1 METQLALSLG
11 YGPPA
16 MTARGGKMQNVQK
29 SQAEFCLI
37 STILGGAK
45 TKGAFLQEWWSFHL
59 LDSSYNYRR
68 KMWAI

>member
-1 METQLALSLG
+1 METQLALSLS

-16 MTARGGKMQNVQK
+16 MTARGGNMQDVQK

-37 STILGGAK
+37 SSILGGSK

-68 KMWAI
+68 KM